1 MLGALVGFV
10 VGQFRSRASLVAE
23 NELLRQ
29 QLAAAK
35 SRLQRKRVMFTGSQR
50 LTIALLT
57 RWTASWRATV
67 TLVQPATVLRWHREG
82 FRLLWRRRSRTR
94 GRKPTSYATLI
105 RAMAERN
112 PRWGAERL
120 RGELLKLGIRVSKR
134 TVQRYM
140 KKRVPGDGQ
149 RWITFLRN
157 HVTWACDFVQTFD
170 VLFRPIFV
178 LFFLDLT
185 RRRIMH
191 AAVTRA
197 PSDDWCAQQA
207 RNTTLDIQPEV
218 LVVDRDAKL
227 GARFAR
233 LFEAVGTKVVRTAVR
248 TPNMNAFA
256 EHFVGT
262 LRRELLDHVL
272 VLGEGHLLRS
282 SRTTFASTTKLG
294 HIRACGRNSLCL
306 DRPRQTVVS
315 WHSQSSMACITTT
328 EGRRDAARD
337 VRMEKAASTAVREA
351 DGRRRDGATCC
362 ACPARHSA
370 RPFAQSSESSKT
382 SLLCALKLSVKR
394 RI

>member
-1 MLGALVGFV
+1 MLGALVGLV
-10 VGQFRSRASLVAE
+10 VGQFRSRASLLAE

-50 LTIALLT
+50 LTITLLT

-82 FRLLWRRRSRTR
+82 FRLLWRWRSRTH
-94 GRKPTSYATLI
+94 GRRPTRYATLI
-105 RAMAERN
+105 REMTARN

-120 RGELLKLGIRVSKR
+120 RGELLKLGIRVAKR

-149 RWITFLRN
+149 RWSTFLRN

-178 LFFLDLT
+178 LFFLDLK
-185 RRRIMH
+185 RRRILH

-207 RNTTLDIQPEV
+207 RNATLDIQPEA

-227 GARFAR
+227 GARFVC

-248 TPNMNAFA
+248 TPNMMPSPSALSALSGANCSTMSSCLARAIFCA
-256 EHFVGT
+256 
-262 LRRELLDHVL
+262 
-272 VLGEGHLLRS
+272 S
-282 SRTTFASTTKLG
+282 SRSTPASTTRLA
-294 HIRACGRNSLCL
+294 HTRASGRNSLSLEC
-306 DRPRQTVVS
+306 PRLTVVS

-328 EGRRDAARD
+328 EGRRDSRRA
-337 VRMEKAASTAVREA
+337 VWMEKVANTPRRGLRIRRTDRCDSRQISPSIASGYS
-351 DGRRRDGATCC
+351 DS
-362 ACPARHSA
+362 RHSA
-370 RPFAQSSESSKT
+370 R
-382 SLLCALKLSVKR
+382 
-394 RI
+394 

>member
-35 SRLQRKRVMFTGSQR
+35 SRLHRKRVMFTGSQR
-50 LTIALLT
+50 FTIALLAK
-57 RWTASWRATV
+57 WTASWRATL
-67 TLVQPATVLRWHREG
+67 TLVRPATVLRWHREG
-82 FRLLWRRRSRTR
+82 FPLLWRWRSRTH
-94 GRKPTSYATLI
+94 GRRPTSYATLI
-105 RAMAERN
+105 REMAARN

-120 RGELLKLGIRVSKR
+120 RGELLKLKIRVSKR
-134 TVQRYM
+134 TVQRYL

-149 RWITFLRN
+149 RWSTFLHN
-157 HVTWACDFVQTFD
+157 HVTWGCDFVQTFD

-178 LFFLDLT
+178 LFFLDLK

-207 RNTTLDIQPEV
+207 RNATLDVQPEV

-256 EHFVGT
+256 ERFVGT

-272 VLGEGHLLRS
+272 VLGEAHLQRVIAE
-282 SRTTFASTTKLG
+282 FA
-294 HIRACGRNSLCL
+294 HFYNR
-306 DRPRQTVVS
+306 
-315 WHSQSSMACITTT
+315 
-328 EGRRDAARD
+328 
-337 VRMEKAASTAVREA
+337 
-351 DGRRRDGATCC
+351 
-362 ACPARHSA
+362 A
-370 RPFAQSSESSKT
+370 RPHQGLRQKQPVPRLIEANGRVSAHPV
-382 SLLCALKLSVKR
+382 LNGLHHDYR
-394 RI
+394 RAA